1 VGDLR
6 KQVALTMDVVAAIL
20 ESRRMGWGDVT
31 RMIGYFKHGEDASEF
46 DRYCRDHKLPKIPVI
61 IAKNDICR
69 DDLLFE
75 IEADA
80 AKLGGPPLAGAN

>member
-1 VGDLR
+1 MGDLR
-6 KQVALTMDVVAAIL
+6 RQVGLTMDVVAAIL
-20 ESRRMGWGDVT
+20 ESRQMDWRNVT

-46 DRYCRDHKLPKIPVI
+46 HRYCRERKLPKMPVI

-80 AKLGGPPLAGAN
+80 TPPA